1 MRVIVGLLLC
11 VTIVLCVGPVGGRNV
26 NRRCKAKSFTDTTS
40 SCDQEPN
47 SNGYP
52 HGTVCIFSC
61 RLGCV
66 KDKGATR
73 RVCKVVKRSKW
84 WTGGRGLTCLCK
96 PCAHAPPTVPN
107 TTGPNCASPYSAGTA
122 CTYQCLPGFTK
133 AGGDDNKI
141 CVNGG
146 WTGEDL
152 VCVASDECASDPC
165 NNGGTCTDGVNGYTC
180 DCAAGYEGDNCE
192 TDIDE
197 CASDPCNNGGTCTDG
212 VNGYTCDCAAGYEG
226 DNCETDIDECASD
239 PCNNGGTCTDG
250 VNGYTC
256 DCAAGYEGDNCET
269 DIDECESDPC
279 ENGGTCVDDINGYIC
294 DCAEG
299 YTGDDCE
306 TDIDECASDP
316 CNNGGT
322 CTDGVNGYTCDCAA
336 GYEGDNCETDID
348 ECESDPC
355 ENGGT
360 CVDDINGYICDC
372 AAGYEGDNCET
383 DIDECASDPCENGGT
398 CVDDINGYTCDCA
411 AGYEGDSCETDIDEC
426 ASDPCNNGGTC
437 TDGVNGYTCDCAEGY
452 EGDNC
457 ETDID
462 ECASDP
468 CNNGGTCTDGVNSY
482 TCDCAAGYE
491 GDNCETDIDECA
503 SDPCDNGGTCFDD
516 INGYT
521 CDCAAGY
528 EGDNCETD
536 IDECASDPC
545 NNGGTCTD
553 GVNGYTCDCAAGYE
567 GDNCET
573 DINECASDPC
583 QNGGTCT
590 DGVNGYTCDCAA
602 GYEGDSCETDIDECA
617 SDPCNNGGTCTD
629 GVNGYTCDC
638 AAGYEGD
645 NCETD
650 TNECASDPCNNGG
663 TCTDGVNGYTCDCA
677 AGYEGDNCETDI
689 DECASDPCN
698 NGGTCTDGVNGYT
711 CDCAAGYEGDNCE
724 TDIDECASDP
734 CENGG
739 TCVDD
744 INVYT
749 CDCAEGYTGD
759 HCETDIDE
767 CASDPCNNGGTC
779 TDGVNGY
786 TCDCAAGYAG
796 DNCETV
802 VVDGH
807 WASWGSWVSCDVTCG
822 GGVQTR
828 TRTCTNPAPT
838 IGGTDCVGNPS
849 QTRPCN
855 DWQCPDCSRVCEE
868 GTLTAACD
876 TCTCDGHVLTGH
888 VTDNRRVPLSD
899 ADIFY
904 AENPLDSVAST
915 DGMGDFMLSGACAQ
929 GVEIIVR
936 RTGYFEA
943 RANST
948 QHNATTSS
956 VRVNMTAIVKPIIT
970 EHPQSKKRIAG
981 QDVTFCCAAH
991 GSPTISS
998 YEWFKDGQVLDQAM
1012 YDYNDTLT
1020 IEGLTVDDSG
1030 VYRCR
1035 ANSDAGAKYSQE
1047 ATLEI
1052 EESDMSSCPAQP
1064 EENVISL
1071 PDDCVQEDTNSTGY
1085 DIGTCGGDDCV
1096 GDLGGEDKMCVD
1108 TKRFCCVP
1116 TSTET
1121 RTVQCSGYSL
1131 NVTVTTEC
1139 GCGSCVKTFTKRIQ
1153 GRAYG
1158 VNNTNNASTEV
1169 PLTFGAVIKD
1179 GQVVDY
1185 TSDTGAFE
1193 FTTQTTASKISLT
1206 FRDYFKELVTSTRVL
1221 SLTDSDTLNFDVVL
1235 KLRPPPVTLMSS
1247 ETSVIDL
1254 GTVDGVDPLAEVDIP
1269 ANSFFTAEGKA
1280 YEGEVKA
1287 SVSFIDPRNPD
1298 DFDFIQGELTAVDV
1312 EGEENTMQTFGMFNM
1327 DFETEDGDV
1336 LELGANLTVHIDP
1349 SQSNIDINYV
1359 DENGNLR
1366 TKIWILDTE
1375 SGLWQEAGNLR
1386 VGSASRRRKRST
1398 FIIGEFEYVADS
1410 PCNFDRIE
1418 PYERRCYVKVHA
1430 YDSVESF
1437 LRTMATGR
1445 ATGVVNGADV
1455 AVITTSNRGGFSY
1468 GNSLSVYRTGRI
1480 YGKDGI
1486 CLETLCEPSGNDFSA
1501 KVHVVKSRMH
1511 FKAVDKSLY
1520 SGFSTDLYN
1529 SIDVQDDSKTLSFD
1543 VFRPE
1548 HSNGPVYR
1556 YNDRVR
1562 VRSRWWYWYYYYVN
1576 RCSSSTVADNHF
1588 AFVNT
1593 AYQPYV
1599 FPPYTFDQNQYSQP
1613 ITVTSWYPNENDL
1626 KEVCLIKVYVKFQN
1640 EHATTEIRVTSKG
1653 GGVYEPNTGVTYG
1666 IREDRT
1672 TSNPNDPTSGFVCVE
1687 FKCPGPILETQTSGT
1702 SPQPPYPGAND
1713 NTRITI
1719 VARSSICHYDRRFS
1733 SRTTEGIDNDLLNDV
1748 SDVVRDGN
1756 TIEFTVP
1763 NGNDF
1768 GRDQG
1773 IFIQTGSGDTGY
1785 RKALEYCRSGSDAGG
1800 FGKPLVYENFHA
1812 IRFNCPDVYEGPTT
1826 EEPWTTVPDSS
1837 TWNIGST
1844 HDPWTTSPDSS
1855 THDPWTTSPDSS
1867 THDPWTTSPDSST
1880 HDPWT
1885 TSPDSSTHDPWT
1897 TGPDSSTHDPWTT
1910 SPDSS
1915 THDPWTTSPDSST
1928 HDPWTTSPDSSTH
1941 DPWTTSPDS
1950 STHDPWTTS
1959 PDSSTHDPWTTGPDS
1974 STHDPWTTSPDSS
1987 THDPWTTSPD
1997 SSTHDPWTTGPDS
2010 STHDPWTTSPDSSTH
2025 DPWTTSPDSS
2035 TNDPL
2040 TTDPDSSTW
2049 NIGSTHEPWTTG
2061 PKSSTQDSNNPWT
2074 VDPDYRG

>member
-1 MRVIVGLLLC
+1 MDSHSL
-11 VTIVLCVGPVGGRNV
+11 
-26 NRRCKAKSFTDTTS
+26 
-40 SCDQEPN
+40 E
-47 SNGYP
+47 Y
-52 HGTVCIFSC
+52 
-61 RLGCV
+61 
-66 KDKGATR
+66 
-73 RVCKVVKRSKW
+73 
-84 WTGGRGLTCLCK
+84 
-96 PCAHAPPTVPN
+96 
-107 TTGPNCASPYSAGTA
+107 
-122 CTYQCLPGFTK
+122 
-133 AGGDDNKI
+133 
-141 CVNGG
+141 
-146 WTGEDL
+146 
-152 VCVASDECASDPC
+152 
-165 NNGGTCTDGVNGYTC
+165 
-180 DCAAGYEGDNCE
+180 
-192 TDIDE
+192 DIDE
-197 CASDPCNNGGTCTDG
+197 CASDPCNNGGTCTDR
-212 VNGYTCDCAAGYEG
+212 
-226 DNCETDIDECASD
+226 
-239 PCNNGGTCTDG
+239 
-250 VNGYTC
+250 
-256 DCAAGYEGDNCET
+256 
-269 DIDECESDPC
+269 
-279 ENGGTCVDDINGYIC
+279 
-294 DCAEG
+294 
-299 YTGDDCE
+299 
-306 TDIDECASDP
+306 
-316 CNNGGT
+316 
-322 CTDGVNGYTCDCAA
+322 
-336 GYEGDNCETDID
+336 
-348 ECESDPC
+348 
-355 ENGGT
+355 
-360 CVDDINGYICDC
+360 
-372 AAGYEGDNCET
+372 
-383 DIDECASDPCENGGT
+383 
-398 CVDDINGYTCDCA
+398 
-411 AGYEGDSCETDIDEC
+411 
-426 ASDPCNNGGTC
+426 
-437 TDGVNGYTCDCAEGY
+437 VNGYTCDCAEGY

-457 ETDID
+457 ETDTD
-462 ECASDP
+462 ECASGP
-468 CNNGGTCTDGVNSY
+468 CN
-482 TCDCAAGYE
+482 
-491 GDNCETDIDECA
+491 
-503 SDPCDNGGTCFDD
+503 
-516 INGYT
+516 
-521 CDCAAGY
+521 
-528 EGDNCETD
+528 
-536 IDECASDPC
+536 
-545 NNGGTCTD
+545 
-553 GVNGYTCDCAAGYE
+553 
-567 GDNCET
+567 
-573 DINECASDPC
+573 
-583 QNGGTCT
+583 NGGTCT

-602 GYEGDSCETDIDECA
+602 GYEGDSCETD
-617 SDPCNNGGTCTD
+617 T
-629 GVNGYTCDC
+629 
-638 AAGYEGD
+638 
-645 NCETD
+645 
-650 TNECASDPCNNGG
+650 
-663 TCTDGVNGYTCDCA
+663 
-677 AGYEGDNCETDI
+677 

-744 INVYT
+744 INGYT
-749 CDCAEGYTGD
+749 CDCAEGY
-759 HCETDIDE
+759 
-767 CASDPCNNGGTC
+767 
-779 TDGVNGY
+779 
-786 TCDCAAGYAG
+786 AG
-796 DNCETV
+796 DDCEIV

-807 WASWGSWVSCDVTCG
+807 WATWGSWVSCDVTCG

-838 IGGTDCVGNPS
+838 IGGADCVGNPS

-936 RTGYFEA
+936 RPGYFEA

-991 GSPTISS
+991 GSPMISS
-998 YEWFKDGQVLDQAM
+998 YEWFKDGQVLDESM

-1047 ATLEI
+1047 ATLEV
-1052 EESDMSSCPAQP
+1052 EESGMSSCPVQP
-1064 EENVISL
+1064 DENVISL

-1221 SLTDSDTLNFDVVL
+1221 SFTDSDTLNFDVVL

-1327 DFETEDGDV
+1327 DFETEDGDA

-1349 SQSNIDINYV
+1349 SQSNIDITDV

-1375 SGLWQEAGNLR
+1375 SSIWQEAGNLR

-1398 FIIGEFEYVADS
+1398 FIIGEFEYTADY
-1410 PCNFDRIE
+1410 PCNFDQIE

-1437 LRTMATGR
+1437 VRTMATGR

-1468 GNSLSVYRTGRI
+1468 DNSLSVYRTGRT
-1480 YGKDGI
+1480 YRKGGI

-1501 KVHVVKSRMH
+1501 KVHVVKASMH
-1511 FKAVDKSLY
+1511 FKAVDKSHY

-1529 SIDVQDDSKTLSFD
+1529 SIDVQDDDKTLSFD

-1556 YNDRVR
+1556 YDDYVR
-1562 VRSRWWYWYYYYVN
+1562 VRSRWGYWYSTQ
-1576 RCSSSTVADNHF
+1576 RCPRSSVANNHF

-1626 KEVCLIKVYVKFQN
+1626 KKVCFIKVYVKFQN
-1640 EHATTEIRVTSKG
+1640 EHASTEIRVTSKG

-1687 FKCPGPILETQTSGT
+1687 FKCPGPILETQTNGT
-1702 SPQPPYPGAND
+1702 RPQPPYPGAND

-1763 NGNDF
+1763 NGNF
-1768 GRDQG
+1768 GRDKG

-1785 RKALEYCRSGSDAGG
+1785 RKALEYCHSGSDAGG

-1812 IRFNCPDVYEGPTT
+1812 IRFNCPDVYEGPTP
-1826 EEPWTTVPDSS
+1826 EPRTFYPD
-1837 TWNIGST
+1837 
-1844 HDPWTTSPDSS
+1844 
-1855 THDPWTTSPDSS
+1855 
-1867 THDPWTTSPDSST
+1867 
-1880 HDPWT
+1880 
-1885 TSPDSSTHDPWT
+1885 
-1897 TGPDSSTHDPWTT
+1897 
-1910 SPDSS
+1910 
-1915 THDPWTTSPDSST
+1915 
-1928 HDPWTTSPDSSTH
+1928 
-1941 DPWTTSPDS
+1941 
-1950 STHDPWTTS
+1950 
-1959 PDSSTHDPWTTGPDS
+1959 
-1974 STHDPWTTSPDSS
+1974 
-1987 THDPWTTSPD
+1987 
-1997 SSTHDPWTTGPDS
+1997 
-2010 STHDPWTTSPDSSTH
+2010 
-2025 DPWTTSPDSS
+2025 
-2035 TNDPL
+2035 
-2040 TTDPDSSTW
+2040 
-2049 NIGSTHEPWTTG
+2049 
-2061 PKSSTQDSNNPWT
+2061 SSTQDSREWTEDSWTWTQNSETSTQATVTRNKSSWYDYYDYPWT
-2074 VDPDYRG
+2074 PDYYQYGW